1 MERSQTRSG
10 SRLEK
15 QSVCN
20 AFKAI
25 AEGFST
31 DRVIADPDLNQ
42 AFLRECREQALT
54 ASDED
59 LNKCLLNARKANHLS
74 DYKTT
79 KQTSFADSD
88 DYEFASE
95 MGIRFLERRDQ
106 STLDQVLCSP
116 KLAAEFDEIA
126 ARICPGYS
134 PLQYRWAALALRKKR
149 RLKPEHMAHV
159 IQPVQVLNVTVASI
173 SQMHIPATQG
183 LYVFFDRTRVLY
195 VGESGNLRKR
205 ITKHLEHSDNK
216 GLARWLWD
224 HGSDDLSLE
233 VQVLPEDT
241 STRSRK
247 ALEAELIISRCPEF
261 NVRIS

>member
-1 MERSQTRSG
+1 MERSQTRSE

-15 QSVCN
+15 RGVCN

-25 AEGFST
+25 AQGFST
-31 DRVIADPDLNQ
+31 DRLIADPALNRI
-42 AFLRECREQALT
+42 FLIECRNRALT
-54 ASDED
+54 APDED
-59 LNKCLLNARKANHLS
+59 LNRCLLNARKANHLS
-74 DYKTT
+74 EYKTT

-95 MGIRFLERRDQ
+95 MAIRFLERRDQ
-106 STLDQVLCSP
+106 ITLDQVLCSP
-116 KLAAEFDEIA
+116 RLAAEFDELA
-126 ARICPGYS
+126 ARICPGHS

-173 SQMHIPATQG
+173 SLIQIPATQG

-205 ITKHLEHSDNK
+205 IRKHLEHSDNK

-224 HGSDDLSLE
+224 HGSEDLSLE
-233 VQVLPEDT
+233 VQVLPEST

-247 ALEAELIISRCPEF
+247 ALEAELIYSRRSEF
-261 NVRIS
+261 NVQRS